1 MGPIKILIVD
11 DHTLVRQGLRQICE
25 TLGGFEVIG
34 EAQDGNKAT
43 AMVAELRP
51 DVILMDIV
59 MPHTDGIQAI
69 QKIMRQN
76 PKTKII
82 ALTMYRQEHYMV
94 NATKAGAR
102 GYLLK
107 NIDTEALLSAI
118 EAVARGEYLI
128 DPIVATKVLSELHLD
143 GTYTVD
149 TANVQPLTESEMAIL
164 RLVAQGIENEQIAQE
179 LVLSVYTVGNRLR
192 SIYSKLH
199 VNNRTQAALY
209 ALRHGWAT
217 LEDKS
222 TVEQSSMQL
231 LHNY

>member
-1 MGPIKILIVD
+1 MKPIQILIVD

-25 TLGGFEVIG
+25 ALGGFKVIG
-34 EAQDGNKAT
+34 EANDGSKAVGM
-43 AMVAELRP
+43 AAALRP

-59 MPHTDGIQAI
+59 MPKTDGVHAI
-69 QKIMRQN
+69 QQIMRKN
-76 PKTKII
+76 PRARII

-107 NIDTEALLSAI
+107 NVDAEELLKAI
-118 EAVARGEYLI
+118 RAVARGEYLI
-128 DPIVATKVLSELHLD
+128 DPIVATKVLSELHLTD
-143 GTYTVD
+143 SDALDPTKVR
-149 TANVQPLTESEMAIL
+149 PLTESEMAIL
-164 RLVAQGIENEQIAQE
+164 RLVAQGIENDQIAQQ
-179 LVLSVYTVGNRLR
+179 LSLSVYTVGNRLR

-217 LEDKS
+217 LEDEADHDV
-222 TVEQSSMQL
+222 TTAQL